1 MSQSD
6 KFSPSLSD
14 IDRPAILP
22 LRVVIIE
29 DQADIAE
36 LLAAALHRAGMQ
48 TQWAATGASALHLA
62 RRFAPHVILVDL
74 ELPDTDGV
82 PLIKWLRAEIGCGI
96 IVVSGHVDD
105 ADRVTSLE
113 VGADDFI
120 GKPPS
125 PRELV
130 ARIRAVHR
138 RSRNPDEAHAAAKAG
153 QIALTADGVTLNVP
167 QRAVTARNGERID
180 VTAAEFGLLQA
191 LTEARGQPVSR
202 EELSPLVL
210 RRPWRPE
217 DRGIDQLVCALRR
230 KLCPGDKQGLIRS
243 VRGGGYEL
251 LPGGATAEG

>member
-1 MSQSD
+1 MQTD
-6 KFSPSLSD
+6 KLGPGLHD

-22 LRVVIIE
+22 LRVVIVE

-36 LLAAALHRAGMQ
+36 LLGAMLQRAGMQ
-48 TQWAATGASALHLA
+48 TQWAATGAGALHLA
-62 RRFAPHVILVDL
+62 RCFAPHVVLVDL

-82 PLIKWLRAEIGCGI
+82 PLIKWLRAQIGCGI

-120 GKPPS
+120 SKPPS

-138 RSRNPDEAHAAAKAG
+138 RSRNPDESCAAAKAG
-153 QIALTADGVTLNVP
+153 RIALTPDGVTLNVP
-167 QRAVTARNGERID
+167 LRAVMAPNGTRID

-191 LTEARGQPVSR
+191 LTESRGQPLSR

-210 RRPWRPE
+210 RRPWRPD

-251 LPGGATAEG
+251 LPEGAIVEG